1 MNDIL
6 NIEDHDY
13 PGHRIVIPLTETPVQ
28 QPAAPAADG
37 WPQLIRRI
45 QAVKDELDAAKTELQ
60 QTKLAW
66 ANDCADHAAVQ
77 RELIA
82 EREARANAQIRA
94 DAFAANITAMHA
106 KCVEYRALLE
116 RVVEVDEACSGEA
129 YAALISDVKSALEAN
144 PCE

>member
-6 NIEDHDY
+6 NIDDHDY
-13 PGHRIVIPLTETPVQ
+13 PGHRIVIPLTEIPVQ

-45 QAVKDELDAAKTELQ
+45 QAFKDELDAAK
-60 QTKLAW
+60 
-66 ANDCADHAAVQ
+66 

-94 DAFAANITAMHA
+94 DAFAVNITAMHA

-116 RVVEVDEACSGEA
+116 RVVEVDEACTGEA
-129 YAALISDVKSALEAN
+129 YAALIADVKAALEAN
-144 PCE
+144 SHG